1 MAVFGTETRLP
12 LAGERRHPNRLACSL
27 FNSGI
32 DLRKVETMPASHT
45 VDAAHVCCEL
55 DALCTC
61 LELHH
66 WNIST
71 QAEEHSHNH
80 ARCLIQLLGSDPR
93 MISAASGRNLTR
105 GYLAQLW
112 HYLPWKLELEFGPE
126 HFDPAWEMPTI
137 ESVAFLRKWLEL
149 IRESERP
156 QRQYTL
162 EKIPKGLLC
171 KSLGISADKFQRNLK
186 MDPLLQHPDSKRG
199 DRSIRFDENALI
211 NTEIYLPSMLAAAVA
226 AWGQGKTKAKKT

>member
-1 MAVFGTETRLP
+1 MPV
-12 LAGERRHPNRLACSL
+12 NR
-27 FNSGI
+27 
-32 DLRKVETMPASHT
+32 T
-45 VDAAHVCCEL
+45 VDAAHACCEL

-66 WNIST
+66 RNIST

-80 ARCLIQLLGSDPR
+80 ARCLFQLLGSDPR
-93 MISAASGRNLTR
+93 VISAASGRNLTR

-126 HFDPAWEMPTI
+126 HFDPAWAMPTI
-137 ESVAFLRKWLEL
+137 KSVAFLRRWLEL

-162 EKIPKGLLC
+162 EKIPKSLLC
-171 KSLGISADKFQRNLK
+171 KSLGISGDTLQRNLK
-186 MDPLLQHPDSKRG
+186 ADPALQHPDSKRG